1 MIRNQHF
8 PLLLAT
14 LALAAM
20 ALSCGG
26 ESDRVDDSPS
36 DPVVSDA
43 GPQDPGPDTEL
54 EGPERELRPG
64 FIRARHILVS
74 WEGSGVRGVTRT
86 RDEAV
91 QLVQQLQD
99 RLASGET
106 FQQLAVLYSDCTTAP
121 DSGMLPDFTR
131 GAMVQEFEDAV
142 FSLDSGEVSGAV
154 ETDFGFHLI
163 MRVR

>member
-1 MIRNQHF
+1 MIRNQYC
-8 PLLLAT
+8 LLLLT
-14 LALAAM
+14 ALAIAAM
-20 ALSCGG
+20 TLSCGG
-26 ESDRVDDSPS
+26 EADQVDDSVS
-36 DPVVSDA
+36 DPLVSDA
-43 GPQDPGPDTEL
+43 VPQDPDPDPEL
-54 EGPERELRPG
+54 PRPERDLQPG

-86 RDEAV
+86 REEAE

-106 FQQLAVLYSDCTTAP
+106 FQQLAFLYSDCTTAP

-131 GAMVQEFEDAV
+131 EAMVQEFEDAA
-142 FSLDSGEVSGAV
+142 FSLDSGDVSGVV